1 MHTIYQHNFDL
12 IESTNQNLC
21 YNHAANDVNESSAV
35 IG

>member
-1 MHTIYQHNFDL
+1 MHTIYQQNFEL

-21 YNHAANDVNESSAV
+21 YNHAANDVTVSSAL